1 MTKAEL
7 IEHIH
12 GSKEFRGVI
21 SKKMLGALLDA
32 VFAEIERAIR
42 KEGKFAYPDFGTFVR
57 RRRAGRIGRNP
68 KTQEKVKIPPRLVV
82 GFKAHQGFRDRLNP
96 RAAR

>member
-12 GSKEFRGVI
+12 GSKEFRGAV
-21 SKKMLGALLDA
+21 SKKMLGALIDA
-32 VFAEIERAIR
+32 VFAEIEKAIR
-42 KEGKFAYPDFGTFVR
+42 KEGKFSYPNFGTFVR

-68 KTQEKVKIPPRLVV
+68 KTQEKIRIAPRITVN
-82 GFKAHQGFRDRLNP
+82 FKTHQGFRERLNP
-96 RAAR
+96 RAR